1 MKTERGSASLNMTL
15 KDGNIV
21 INRGTDKVEL
31 ARLDNA
37 PDGTWNA
44 MWDAFETL
52 GIKRRY

>member
-21 INRGTDKVEL
+21 ISHGTDKVEL